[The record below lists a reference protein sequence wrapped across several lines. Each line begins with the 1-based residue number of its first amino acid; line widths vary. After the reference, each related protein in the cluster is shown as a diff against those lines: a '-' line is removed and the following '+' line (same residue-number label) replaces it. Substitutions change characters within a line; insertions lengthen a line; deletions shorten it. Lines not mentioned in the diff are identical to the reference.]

1 MTVCL
6 ISTPRLALLIFRLL
20 LDSERFLKLAKKG
33 IHKTDS
39 HLLTHCHVIVF
50 VFQKEEFAD
59 LGAKQYYVEYQTDIT
74 SDRLMKLIPTYIPD
88 SYLETTKA
96 MEMWFQL
103 IVHNLQKVILESVF
117 DKYSEVTKTLS
128 SNQYLPF

>member
-1 MTVCL
+1 M
-6 ISTPRLALLIFRLL
+6 
-20 LDSERFLKLAKKG
+20 
-33 IHKTDS
+33 
-39 HLLTHCHVIVF
+39 
-50 VFQKEEFAD
+50 
-59 LGAKQYYVEYQTDIT
+59 EYQTDIT

>member
-1 MTVCL
+1 MSSRKHVFH
-6 ISTPRLALLIFRLL
+6 STNITQ
-20 LDSERFLKLAKKG
+20 RF
-33 IHKTDS
+33 I
-39 HLLTHCHVIVF
+39 
-50 VFQKEEFAD
+50 FQKEEFAD

-103 IVHNLQKVILESVF
+103 IVHNLQKVILDNSHIRILRYF
-117 DKYSEVTKTLS
+117 SIPLSEA
-128 SNQYLPF
+128 